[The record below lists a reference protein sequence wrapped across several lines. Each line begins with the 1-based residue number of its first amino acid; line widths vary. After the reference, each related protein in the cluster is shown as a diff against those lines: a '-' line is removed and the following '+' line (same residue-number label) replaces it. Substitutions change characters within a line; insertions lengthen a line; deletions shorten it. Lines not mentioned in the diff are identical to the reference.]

1 MCAVT
6 QLKMEIGTDI
16 DKAAEFALNG
26 MLVAI
31 PTETVYGLAADI
43 TNENALKAL
52 FAAKGRPADHP
63 VIVHI
68 ADKTQ
73 LFDLAENIDEDTD
86 KLIDAFW
93 PGPLTLVFKKKSS
106 VSDMVTGGQDTVAVR
121 MPQHPVAVAFLKAV
135 NRGIAAP
142 SANKFG
148 KVSPTKA
155 EHVASDFADSAHEIA
170 YILDGGTC
178 DVGVESTILDM
189 SSSTKQILRPGKIT
203 ASMIEEVLK
212 HKVELKEKS
221 QVRVPGS
228 LSSHY
233 APVKP
238 ISILSS
244 NNLENGI
251 AQILSSRKGVSV
263 LSFNKPDA
271 GECHWLE
278 ANSDP
283 FLYTKDFYSNLRK
296 LDNFDCDTIVIEALP
311 EGQEWTAVRD
321 RLKRA
326 AQS

>member
-1 MCAVT
+1 MCAST
-6 QLKMEIGTDI
+6 QVKMEIGTDI
-16 DKAAEFALNG
+16 EKAAALSLSG

-43 TNENALKAL
+43 TNETALKAL
-52 FAAKGRPADHP
+52 YSAKGRPADHP

-68 ADKTQ
+68 GEKTQ
-73 LFDLAENIDEDTD
+73 LFELAENIDDDTH
-86 KLIDAFW
+86 KLIDSFW
-93 PGPLTLVFKKKSS
+93 PGPLTLVFKKKAS
-106 VSDMVTGGQDTVAVR
+106 VSNMVTGGQDTVAVR
-121 MPQHPVAVAFLKAV
+121 MPQHPLALAFLKAV

-148 KVSPTKA
+148 KVSPTTA
-155 EHVASDFADSAHEIA
+155 EHVADDLKNEVA

-189 SSSTKQILRPGKIT
+189 ASSVKQILRPGKIT
-203 ASMIEEVLK
+203 ASMLEEVLGY
-212 HKVELKEKS
+212 KVELKEKS

-251 AQILSSRKGVSV
+251 AQIIKSGKGVSV
-263 LSFNKPDA
+263 LSFDKPEA

-278 ANSDP
+278 ADKNP
-283 FLYTKDFYSNLRK
+283 TNYTKDFYSNLRK
-296 LDNFDCDTIVIEALP
+296 LDTFDCDTIVIEALP
-311 EGQEWTAVRD
+311 DGQEWTAVKD

>member
-1 MCAVT
+1 MCAST

-16 DKAAEFALNG
+16 EKAAKLSLSG

-52 FAAKGRPADHP
+52 YAAKGRPANHP

-68 ADKTQ
+68 GDETQ
-73 LFDLAENIDEDTD
+73 LFELAENIDDD
-86 KLIDAFW
+86 VHKLIDAFW
-93 PGPLTLVFKKKSS
+93 PGPLTLVFNKKAS
-106 VSDMVTGGQDTVAVR
+106 VSNMVTGGQDTVAVR
-121 MPQHPVAVAFLKAV
+121 MPQHLLALAFLKAV

-148 KVSPTKA
+148 KVSPTQA
-155 EHVASDFADSAHEIA
+155 SHVAEDLKNEVA
-170 YILDGGTC
+170 YILDGGKC

-189 SSSTKQILRPGKIT
+189 ASPVKQILRPGKVT
-203 ASMIEEVLK
+203 SSMLEEVLGY
-212 HKVELKEKS
+212 KVEQKEIS
-221 QVRVPGS
+221 QIRVPGS

-238 ISILSS
+238 VSILSS
-244 NNLENGI
+244 NDLENGI
-251 AQILSSRKGVSV
+251 AQIVKSGKGVSV
-263 LSFNKPDA
+263 LSFTKPEA
-271 GECHWLE
+271 GECHWLKAE
-278 ANSDP
+278 KNSTI
-283 FLYTKDFYSNLRK
+283 YTKDFYSNLRK
-296 LDNFDCDTIVIEALP
+296 LDTFDCDTIVIEALP
-311 EGQEWTAVRD
+311 DGQEWTAVKD

>member
-16 DKAAEFALNG
+16 DKAAELALSG

-52 FAAKGRPADHP
+52 YAAKERPSDHP

-68 ADKTQ
+68 GDKAQ
-73 LFDLAENIDEDTD
+73 LFELAENIEEDTH
-86 KLIDAFW
+86 KLVDAFW
-93 PGPLTLVFKKKSS
+93 PGPLTLVFKKRSS
-106 VSDMVTGGQDTVAVR
+106 VSDMVTGGQDTVAIR
-121 MPQHPVAVAFLKAV
+121 MPQHPLALAFLVAVK
-135 NRGIAAP
+135 RGIAAP

-155 EHVASDFADSAHEIA
+155 EHVAADLSDEVA
-170 YILDGGTC
+170 YVLDGGTC

-203 ASMIEEVLK
+203 ASMLEEVLGY
-212 HKVELKEKS
+212 KVELKEKS
-221 QVRVPGS
+221 AVRVPGS

-238 ISILSS
+238 ISLLSS

-251 AQILSSRKGVSV
+251 AQIVNGKKGVSV
-263 LSFNKPDA
+263 LSFNKPNA

-278 ANSDP
+278 ASRDP
-283 FLYTKDFYSNLRK
+283 ALYTKDFYSNLRK
-296 LDNFDCDTIVIEALP
+296 LDSFDCDTIVIEALP
-311 EGQEWTAVRD
+311 EGQEWTAVKD

-326 AQS
+326 SQP

>member
-1 MCAVT
+1 MCAFT

-16 DKAAEFALNG
+16 DKAAALTLNG

-43 TNENALKAL
+43 TNEKSLKAL
-52 FAAKGRPADHP
+52 YAAKGRPADHP

-68 ADKTQ
+68 GDKTQ
-73 LFDLAENIDEDTD
+73 LFELAENIDEDTH

-93 PGPLTLVFKKKSS
+93 PGPLTLVFKKKHS
-106 VSDMVTGGQDTVAVR
+106 VSDMVTGGQDTVAIR
-121 MPQHPVAVAFLKAV
+121 MPQHPIALAFLKAV
-135 NRGIAAP
+135 NCGIAAP

-155 EHVASDFADSAHEIA
+155 EHVANDLSNEVA

-203 ASMIEEVLK
+203 ATMLEEVLGY
-212 HKVELKEKS
+212 KVELKEKS

-251 AQILSSRKGVSV
+251 AQIVSSKKGVSV

-278 ANSDP
+278 ASSDP
-283 FLYTKDFYSNLRK
+283 ALYTRDFYTNLRK

-311 EGQEWTAVRD
+311 EGQEWTAVKD

>member
-1 MCAVT
+1 MCAST

-16 DKAAEFALNG
+16 EKATELSLSG

-43 TNENALKAL
+43 TNEKALKAL
-52 FAAKGRPADHP
+52 YQAKGRPADHP

-68 ADKTQ
+68 GDKNQ
-73 LFDLAENIDEDTD
+73 LFELAENIDDDTH

-93 PGPLTLVFKKKSS
+93 PGPLTLVFKKKAS
-106 VSDMVTGGQDTVAVR
+106 VSNMVTGGQDTVAVR
-121 MPQHPVAVAFLKAV
+121 MPQHPLALAFLRAV

-148 KVSPTKA
+148 KVSPTEA
-155 EHVASDFADSAHEIA
+155 SHVAEDLKNEVA

-189 SSSTKQILRPGKIT
+189 TSSVKQILRPGKIT
-203 ASMIEEVLK
+203 ASMLEEVLEY
-212 HKVELKEKS
+212 KVDLKEKS

-238 ISILSS
+238 ILILSS

-251 AQILSSRKGVSV
+251 AQIIKSGKGVSV
-263 LSFNKPDA
+263 LSFTKPEA

-278 ANSDP
+278 ADKNSTN
-283 FLYTKDFYSNLRK
+283 YTKDFYSNLRK
-296 LDNFDCDTIVIEALP
+296 LDSFDCDTIVIEALP
-311 EGQEWTAVRD
+311 DGQEWTAVKD

>member
-1 MCAVT
+1 
-6 QLKMEIGTDI
+6 MEMGTDI
-16 DKAAEFALNG
+16 EKAAALSLGG

-43 TNENALKAL
+43 TNENALRAL
-52 FAAKGRPADHP
+52 YAAKGRPADHP

-68 ADKTQ
+68 GDKTQ
-73 LFDLAENIDEDTD
+73 LFELAENIDEDTH

-93 PGPLTLVFKKKSS
+93 PGPLTLVFKKKHS
-106 VSDMVTGGQDTVAVR
+106 VSDLVSGGQDTVAVR
-121 MPQHPVAVAFLKAV
+121 MPQHPLALAFLKAV

-155 EHVASDFADSAHEIA
+155 EHVIADLENEVA

-189 SSSTKQILRPGKIT
+189 SSSAKQILRPGKIT
-203 ASMIEEVLK
+203 SLMLEEVLGY
-212 HKVELKEKS
+212 KVELKEKS

-233 APVKP
+233 APAKP

-251 AQILSSRKGVSV
+251 AQIVSNGKGVSV
-263 LSFNKPDA
+263 LSFNKPNA

-278 ANSDP
+278 ANLNSAV
-283 FLYTKDFYSNLRK
+283 YTKDFYSNLRK
-296 LDNFDCDTIVIEALP
+296 LDTFDCDTIVIEALP
-311 EGQEWTAVRD
+311 EGQEWTAVKD